1 MSNTPDTRDKL
12 PSSNPIP
19 DKLINAKIF
28 REGDEQLG
36 VGEVTLPDLEYM
48 KESLSGLGILGE
60 LETPVIGHFGNLTL
74 GISWNTV
81 NPQALRL
88 LKTTG
93 HQLTVYAAI
102 QVYDAGL
109 NRLLPKPVKLVAHC
123 LPKKAG
129 LGKTTPGKKMD
140 NDTEMEVVSMELWID
155 GQERVAIDKL
165 NCICRIDGEDMLAE
179 ISSYLGG

>member
-1 MSNTPDTRDKL
+1 MADNTERL
-12 PSSNPIP
+12 PSANPIP
-19 DKLINAKIF
+19 DKLINAKIY
-28 REGDEQLG
+28 REGDELLG

-81 NPQALRL
+81 NTQAVRL

-93 HQLTVYAAI
+93 HQLQVYAAI
-102 QVYDAGL
+102 QVYDSGS
-109 NRLLPKPVKLVAHC
+109 
-123 LPKKAG
+123 KKAG

-140 NDTEMEVVSMELWID
+140 NDTELEVVSMYLWID
-155 GQERVAIDKL
+155 GREVVGIDKL
-165 NCICRIDGEDMLAE
+165 NGICRIDGEDMLAE
-179 ISSYLGG
+179 INSYLGG

>member
-1 MSNTPDTRDKL
+1 MADNNDRL
-12 PSSNPIP
+12 PSANPIP
-19 DKLINAKIF
+19 DKLINAKIY
-28 REGDEQLG
+28 REGDELLG

-48 KESLSGLGILGE
+48 KESMSGLGILGE

-81 NPQALRL
+81 NTQAVNL

-93 HQLTVYAAI
+93 HQLQVYAAI
-102 QVYDAGL
+102 QVYDSGL
-109 NRLLPKPVKLVAHC
+109 NRLLPKPVKLTANS

-140 NDTEMEVVSMELWID
+140 NDTEVEVVSMFLWID
-155 GQERVAIDKL
+155 GKEVIAIDKL
-165 NCICRIDGEDMLAE
+165 NGICRINGEDMLAE
-179 ISSYLGG
+179 INSYLGG

>member
-1 MSNTPDTRDKL
+1 MADNEKL

-19 DKLINAKIF
+19 DKLINAKIY
-28 REGDEQLG
+28 REGDELLG

-60 LETPVIGHFGNLTL
+60 IETPVVGHFGNLTL

-81 NPQALRL
+81 NAQAMRL
-88 LKTTG
+88 LKTSG
-93 HQLTVYAAI
+93 HQLNIFAAI

-109 NRLLPKPVKLVAHC
+109 NRLLPKSVKLVTNT

-129 LGKTTPGKKMD
+129 LGKTSAGKKMD
-140 NDTEMEVVSMELWID
+140 NDTEMEILSMTLWIE
-155 GQERVAIDKL
+155 GKEIVAIDKL
-165 NCICRIDGEDMLAE
+165 NGICRIEGEDMLALVNT
-179 ISSYLGG
+179 YLGQ